1 MRAFDAEPITIPC
14 EFEKESI
21 EKFLKTYELPEDIKL
36 KIVEIY
42 NYMAKNRNSK
52 IVLQFETGI
61 KMICEIDS
69 TEWKNPPRI
78 SLNEVINNEN

>member
-1 MRAFDAEPITIPC
+1 MGAFDAEPMTIPC
-14 EFEKESI
+14 EFEKESF
-21 EKFLKTYELPEDIKL
+21 EKFLKTHELPEDIKL

-61 KMICEIDS
+61 KMICEIDDS
-69 TEWKNPPRI
+69 EWKNPPRI